1 MLLGSECT
9 MSDGQALS
17 GFRGEGRQ
25 VCRTEVE
32 IPVDGAV
39 LKGDL
44 CVPDHPQGA
53 VLFAHGSGSSRRSPR
68 NQYVAGVLQA
78 SGMATL
84 LLDLLTDCEEMID
97 AQTRHLR
104 FDIHLLTRRLHRA
117 GTWLM
122 DRQEM
127 EGVKLGCFG
136 ASTGAAAALALAA
149 EMKEI
154 AAVVSRGGRPDLA
167 GPALA
172 RVNAPVLLIVGGND
186 ATVLELNRDA
196 LARLPGHKKLDIVP
210 GATHLFE
217 ERGALEHVAHLAKN
231 WFGRYLASE
240 HFTRRAA

>member
-1 MLLGSECT
+1 MRN
-9 MSDGQALS
+9 GQALS
-17 GFRGEGRQ
+17 RGEGRQ

-32 IPVDGAV
+32 IAVDGAL

-44 CVPDHPQGA
+44 CVPDHPQGV

-78 SGMATL
+78 SGIATL
-84 LLDLLTDCEEMID
+84 LIDLLTDCEEIID
-97 AQTRHLR
+97 AETRHLR
-104 FDIHLLTRRLHRA
+104 FDIHLLTRRLNRA

-122 DRQEM
+122 NRQEM

-136 ASTGAAAALALAA
+136 ASTGAAAALLLAG
-149 EMKEI
+149 EMKEL

-167 GPALA
+167 GPALS
-172 RVNAPVLLIVGGND
+172 RVNAPVLLIVGEND
-186 ATVLELNRDA
+186 ETVLELNRDA

-217 ERGALEHVAHLAKN
+217 EQGAFERVAHLAKN

-240 HFTRRAA
+240 QFTRRAA

>member
-1 MLLGSECT
+1 MQLGSERT
-9 MSDGQALS
+9 MNDDRVLN
-17 GFRGEGRQ
+17 GFEAGRGNAWRS
-25 VCRTEVE
+25 EVR
-32 IPVDGAV
+32 IPVDDAV
-39 LKGDL
+39 LMGDL
-44 CVPDHPQGA
+44 CIPEHPQGA

-84 LLDLLTDCEEMID
+84 LIDLLTDCEEIID
-97 AQTRHLR
+97 AETRHLR
-104 FDIHLLTRRLHRA
+104 FDIHLLSRRLNRA

-122 DRQEM
+122 NRQEM

-136 ASTGAAAALALAA
+136 ASTGAAAALLLAG
-149 EMKEI
+149 EMKEL

-172 RVNAPVLLIVGGND
+172 RVNAPVLLIVGED
-186 ATVLELNRDA
+186 DETVLELNRDA
-196 LARLPGHKKLDIVP
+196 LGRLPGRKKLEVVP

-217 ERGALEHVAHLAKN
+217 EEGALERVAHLAKN

-240 HFTRRAA
+240 HFARRAA

>member
-1 MLLGSECT
+1 MLLGSEYA
-9 MSDGQALS
+9 MSKGQALS
-17 GFRGEGRQ
+17 GCRDGRRQ
-25 VCRTEVE
+25 GCRTEVE

-44 CVPDHPQGA
+44 FVPEHPQGA
-53 VLFAHGSGSSRRSPR
+53 ILFAHGSGSSRRSPR

-104 FDIHLLTRRLHRA
+104 FDIHLLSRRLNRA

-122 DRQEM
+122 SRRDM

-167 GPALA
+167 GPTLA

-196 LARLPGHKKLDIVP
+196 LARLPGQKKLEIVP

-217 ERGALEHVAHLAKN
+217 EPGALERVARLARH

-240 HFTRRAA
+240 RFTRRAA

>member
-1 MLLGSECT
+1 MNN
-9 MSDGQALS
+9 DHVLS
-17 GFRGEGRQ
+17 RLEANARNA
-25 VCRTEVE
+25 CRTEVQ

-39 LKGDL
+39 LNADL
-44 CVPDHPQGA
+44 CIPEHPQGA

-84 LLDLLTDCEEMID
+84 LLDLLTDTEEIID

-104 FDIHLLTRRLHRA
+104 FDIHLLSRRLHRA
-117 GTWLM
+117 GVWLM
-122 DRQEM
+122 SRREM

-136 ASTGAAAALALAA
+136 ASTGAAAALMLAA

-167 GPALA
+167 GPALR

-186 ATVLELNRDA
+186 ETVLELNREA
-196 LARLPGHKKLDIVP
+196 LTRLPGHKKLDIVP

-217 ERGALEHVAHLAKN
+217 EPGALEQVAHLARN

-240 HFTRRAA
+240 QFTRRAA